1 MVSYVRQYHPVSPP
15 LTPIEDT
22 SNSYFLLFCFLYTI
36 IMDKG
41 GAEEPFIISLLLV
54 DTSFNYKQ
62 FFFRCFAESSL
73 NMETYDAVVK
83 YEQFS

>member
-1 MVSYVRQYHPVSPP
+1 
-15 LTPIEDT
+15 
-22 SNSYFLLFCFLYTI
+22 
-36 IMDKG
+36 MDKG